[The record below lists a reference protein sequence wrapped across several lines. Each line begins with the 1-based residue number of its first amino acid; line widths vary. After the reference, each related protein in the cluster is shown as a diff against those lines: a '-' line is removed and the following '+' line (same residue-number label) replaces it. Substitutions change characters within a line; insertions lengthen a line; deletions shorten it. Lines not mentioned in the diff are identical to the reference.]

1 MLAFSHTCFIKSVSV
16 NDTPHETVLEN
27 VFPDGAGARGHA
39 HQRHN
44 LRLHEQLLKNPE
56 QLAWLAARG
65 LPLEAVTR
73 YRLGWNPGERGKSCL
88 IRPRKSW
95 GLPPVDGKDKDGK
108 PVAKT
113 TFWIPR
119 GLVIPHL
126 ATDDPEGPVLRL
138 RIRRPEA
145 DRKEFKENTKYYVIP
160 GSGMTSPLK
169 TLVLGFSELE
179 GRIWR
184 TICAR
189 FSLPVELPEAVH
201 VADTRM
207 MITEGEFLMAP
218 APRPW
223 KIRGDRFELREI
235 GLDYPGQFGLPPRE
249 AHRRFLERFAELS
262 A

>member
-1 MLAFSHTCFIKSVSV
+1 MSGNPWNQTFSGLAFDLVDPDPSMISIKDIAISLANQCRFNGHTKRFYSVAEHSLYV
-16 NDTPHETVLEN
+16 SRVL
-27 VFPDGAGARGHA
+27 PRD
-39 HQRHN
+39 
-44 LRLHEQLLKNPE
+44 
-56 QLAWLAARG
+56 LAFCGLMHDAA
-65 LPLEAVTR
+65 EA
-73 YRLGWNPGERGKSCL
+73 
-88 IRPRKSW
+88 
-95 GLPPVDGKDKDGK
+95 
-108 PVAKT
+108 
-113 TFWIPR
+113 
-119 GLVIPHL
+119 
-126 ATDDPEGPVLRL
+126 
-138 RIRRPEA
+138 
-145 DRKEFKENTKYYVIP
+145 YV
-160 GSGMTSPLK
+160 GDMTSPLK